1 MIFGSMLI
9 ERKILKDGWNKENK
23 FIKKDKSI
31 EEVEYPEWIHLP
43 TLYDSH
49 LNFVSYYQLSI
60 SLKFFLC
67 FLFIFLSK

>member
-1 MIFGSMLI
+1 MLI

-49 LNFVSYYQLSI
+49 SNFVLYYQLSI
-60 SLKFFLC
+60 FSIFSFFFYLSN
-67 FLFIFLSK
+67 FI